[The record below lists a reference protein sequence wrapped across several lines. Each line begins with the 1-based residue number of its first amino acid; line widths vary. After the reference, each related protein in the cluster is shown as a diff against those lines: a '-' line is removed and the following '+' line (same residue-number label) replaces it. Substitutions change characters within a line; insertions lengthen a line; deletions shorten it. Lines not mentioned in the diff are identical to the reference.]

1 MDYFLLI
8 SRLGNQLRE
17 KRINRGLTQ
26 AQLADLAGLTRYKVI
41 AVEKGTLSVGMIA
54 YARVLVLWIVSLLSF
69 QLLCRPLKSLGIYSN
84 EDDLSQSQHA

>member
-1 MDYFLLI
+1 MDYSLLI
-8 SRLGNQLRE
+8 TLLGIQLRE

-54 YARVLVLWIVSLLSF
+54 YARVLAALDCELSVVPATMPT
-69 QLLCRPLKSLGIYSN
+69 LEELG
-84 EDDLSQSQHA
+84 DLFE

>member
-8 SRLGNQLRE
+8 SRLGAELRE

-26 AQLADLAGLTRYKVI
+26 AQLADLAGLTRHKVI

-54 YARVLVLWIVSLLSF
+54 YARVLGALDCELAVVPAAMPTLEE
-69 QLLCRPLKSLGIYSN
+69 LG
-84 EDDLSQSQHA
+84 DLFE

>member
-1 MDYFLLI
+1 MDYSLLI
-8 SRLGNQLRE
+8 TRLGNQLRE

-54 YARVLVLWIVSLLSF
+54 YARVLAALDCELSVVPATMPT
-69 QLLCRPLKSLGIYSN
+69 LEELG
-84 EDDLSQSQHA
+84 DLFE

>member
-8 SRLGNQLRE
+8 ARLGSQLRE
-17 KRINRGLTQ
+17 KRIGRGLTQ

-54 YARVLVLWIVSLLSF
+54 YARVLGALDCELTVVPAAMPTLEELA
-69 QLLCRPLKSLGIYSN
+69 
-84 EDDLSQSQHA
+84 DLFE